1 MDLRSPTVPPSKNR
15 SSSDGA
21 RTNSRNPRSPSV
33 NRNGARVNS
42 KGSRGN
48 SVDKQHLQRRQSKSP
63 RRDNQQKQRGR
74 STEKYSPSYAAE
86 VEMDPALEC
95 LQYYTRYSTS
105 PNQIRKQSV
114 PGIFRRPLTP
124 KSKSHLQTTYFYS
137 TSGDTK
143 FKDVRTKGF
152 CLRCYGSDHLA
163 NACQRYTRPCP
174 VPCRNCMHLFHPTEQ
189 CKFYNSSGKS
199 RPSSRSGSS
208 SREK

>member
-1 MDLRSPTVPPSKNR
+1 
-15 SSSDGA
+15 
-21 RTNSRNPRSPSV
+21 
-33 NRNGARVNS
+33 
-42 KGSRGN
+42 
-48 SVDKQHLQRRQSKSP
+48 
-63 RRDNQQKQRGR
+63 
-74 STEKYSPSYAAE
+74 
-86 VEMDPALEC
+86 MDPALEC

-152 CLRCYGSDHLA
+152 CLRCYGSDHKASL
-163 NACQRYTRPCP
+163 CKRYTRPCP
-174 VPCRNCMHLFHPTEQ
+174 TPCRNCMHLFHPTEQ
-189 CKFYNSSGKS
+189 CKFYNSSGSS
-199 RPSSRSGSS
+199 RPSSRSGSL